1 MYILSW
7 SQCLCN
13 GLFIPLI
20 MADLLLPLQ
29 GIPLHLQIDTYED
42 LTNPDAEPVH
52 RSFCQIK
59 VFRDKVSKSWLILN
73 LHVCTVVPAIK
84 QVIWQFSFFFFLKS
98 PYFLFPRVQKERTKM
113 NPRVQKKEFRNGWSR
128 IHHLVLVS
136 TVLNMFHAFCEA
148 VAVTQSWT

>member
-1 MYILSW
+1 
-7 SQCLCN
+7 
-13 GLFIPLI
+13 

-59 VFRDKVSKSWLILN
+59 VFRDKVSESWLIHN
-73 LHVCTVVPAIK
+73 LCTLASAIK
-84 QVIWQFSFFFFLKS
+84 QVIWQFSFFLFFKS

-113 NPRVQKKEFRNGWSR
+113 NPRVQKKEFRNG
-128 IHHLVLVS
+128 
-136 TVLNMFHAFCEA
+136 
-148 VAVTQSWT
+148 